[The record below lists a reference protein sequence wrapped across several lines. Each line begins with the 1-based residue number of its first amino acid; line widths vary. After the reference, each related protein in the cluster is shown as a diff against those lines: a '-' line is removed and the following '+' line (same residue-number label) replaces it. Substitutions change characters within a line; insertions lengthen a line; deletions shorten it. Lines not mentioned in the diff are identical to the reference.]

1 VSLYKSV
8 GKRGVDL
15 VGAGAALIL
24 LSPLLILIAAAVAMR
39 LGRPV
44 IFAQQRTG
52 WKKRPFR
59 ILKFRSM
66 LDARDAE
73 GVPLPDEQRLTPF
86 GSWLRAWSLDELPSL
101 VNIVRGEMS
110 LVGPRPLLP
119 QYDEVYTPQQAR
131 RFEVRPGVTG
141 WAQVNGRNAIGWSQ
155 KFAYDRWYVDHQSFA
170 LDMKILAVTVGRVL
184 SRHGIN
190 SSEAATMPLF
200 GGAPD
205 DPQGPGG
212 PGPPEEKGP

>member
-1 VSLYKSV
+1 VSLYKAF
-8 GKRGVDL
+8 GKRGLDL
-15 VGAGAALIL
+15 AAAGAALIL
-24 LSPLLILIAAAVAMR
+24 LSPLLLMVAAAVAIK

-44 IFAQQRTG
+44 LFAQQRTG

-66 LDARDAE
+66 LDARDPE
-73 GVPLPDEQRLTPF
+73 GRPLPDEQRLTRF

-101 VNIVRGEMS
+101 INILRGEMS

-119 QYDEVYTPQQAR
+119 QYDELYTPKQAR

-141 WAQVNGRNAIGWSQ
+141 WAQVNGRNAIGWSE

-170 LDMKILAVTVGRVL
+170 LDLKILAITVARVL

-200 GGAPD
+200 RGAPD
-205 DPQGPGG
+205 EPEAPGEPAEG
-212 PGPPEEKGP
+212 KAP

>member
-1 VSLYKSV
+1 MSLYKAF
-8 GKRGVDL
+8 GKRGLDL
-15 VGAGAALIL
+15 AAAGAALIL
-24 LSPLLILIAAAVAMR
+24 LSPLLLMVAAAVAIK

-44 IFAQQRTG
+44 LFAQQRTG

-66 LDARDAE
+66 LDARDPE
-73 GVPLPDEQRLTPF
+73 GRPLPDEQRLTRF

-101 VNIVRGEMS
+101 INILRGEMS

-119 QYDEVYTPQQAR
+119 QYDELYTPKQAR

-141 WAQVNGRNAIGWSQ
+141 WAQVNGRNAIGWSE

-170 LDMKILAVTVGRVL
+170 LDLKILAITVARVL

-200 GGAPD
+200 RGAPD
-205 DPQGPGG
+205 EPEAPGEPAEG
-212 PGPPEEKGP
+212 KAP